1 MHRAEARLTMKD
13 KITSLINESVAV
25 KNSLLKSQVSAIE
38 DLANMMLATIKSGN
52 KILIFGNG
60 GSASDSIHIA
70 AELVG
75 RFQKERKAIPAIALP
90 ANISIVTALGNDY
103 GFDSIFERQ
112 VEALGRQGDMALGI
126 STSGNSKNV
135 IKAVS
140 RAAAMKMKTAV
151 LTGGGGELSGIA
163 EVSVKVPSNNTARIQ
178 ESHILIAH
186 IVCEI
191 IENAL

>member
-1 MHRAEARLTMKD
+1 MKD
-13 KITSLINESVAV
+13 KIKSLIEESVAV
-25 KNSLLKSQVSAIE
+25 KNNLLKSQVSAIE
-38 DLANMMLATIKSGN
+38 VLAKMMLATIKSGN

-90 ANISIVTALGNDY
+90 ANTSILTALGNDY
-103 GFDSIFERQ
+103 GFDNIFERQ

-126 STSGNSKNV
+126 STSGKSKNV
-135 IKAVS
+135 IKAIS
-140 RAAAMKMKTAV
+140 KAAAMKMKTAV
-151 LTGGGGELSGIA
+151 LTGEGRELSGIA
-163 EVSVKVPSNNTARIQ
+163 EVSVKVPSDNTARIQ
-178 ESHILIAH
+178 EAHILIAH

>member
-1 MHRAEARLTMKD
+1 MKD

-25 KNSLLKSQVSAIE
+25 KNNLLKSQVSAIE
-38 DLANMMLATIKSGN
+38 ALANMMLATIKSGN

-90 ANISIVTALGNDY
+90 ANVSILTALGNDY
-103 GFDSIFERQ
+103 GFDNIFERQ
-112 VEALGRQGDMALGI
+112 VEALGKQGDMALGI
-126 STSGNSKNV
+126 STSGKSKNV

-140 RAAAMKMKTAV
+140 KAAAMKMKTAV
-151 LTGGGGELSGIA
+151 LTGNGGELSGIA
-163 EVSVKVPSNNTARIQ
+163 AVSVKVPSDNTARIQ